1 MSENQAAPK
10 RSGCGMGCLIMVVIF
25 AGLGFIVMFGM
36 MSLIVNGDVVH
47 GKRAGFFSRSLSM
60 SSAMGEDEAPYM
72 TETWSS
78 GSGDVK
84 VVRIPVEG
92 IIMLGGGNMWAD
104 GNASTVLRSIRRATH
119 DKEVKGLILEID
131 SGGGGITD
139 SDIIYRALL
148 RFKAEDPGR
157 VIVSIFGDTA
167 ASGAYYIALASDHI
181 LAHPTT
187 LTGSIGVIL
196 QSYNFKELAQK
207 LGISDVTI
215 TSGANKDML
224 NPFKDVSPEQREML
238 QKVISAMHSRFVSLV
253 VQHRK
258 LPMDVVE
265 PLADGR
271 VFVAEEAW
279 RHKLIDGIGYAEDAQ
294 AKIAE
299 LLNAEDGVKVYRYG
313 EQVTLMD
320 LLSRPGFGLQFDL
333 KRLLQN
339 EADSP
344 RLMYKWSF

>member
-1 MSENQAAPK
+1 MTVACAV
-10 RSGCGMGCLIMVVIF
+10 L
-25 AGLGFIVMFGM
+25 
-36 MSLIVNGDVVH
+36 LIVGGDSVSEMLL
-47 GKRAGFFSRSLSM
+47 RAKG
-60 SSAMGEDEAPYM
+60 ADGMGEDEAPFM

-78 GSGDVK
+78 GASDGVK

-92 IIMLGGGNMWAD
+92 IIMLGEGSRWMS
-104 GNASTVLRSIRRATH
+104 GNANTVLRSIRRATH
-119 DKEVKGLILEID
+119 DEEVKGLILEIN

-139 SDIIYRALL
+139 SDVIYRALL
-148 RFKAEDPGR
+148 RFKEAGEGR

-238 QKVISAMHSRFVSLV
+238 QNVISAMHERFVSLV
-253 VQHRK
+253 AKHRN
-258 LPMDVVE
+258 LPQDTVA

-271 VFVAEEAW
+271 VFVAEEALK
-279 RHKLIDGIGYAEDAQ
+279 HKLIDGLGYAEDAQ
-294 AKIAE
+294 EKMAE
-299 LLNAEDGVKVYRYG
+299 LLEAKDGVKVFRYG
-313 EQVTLMD
+313 EHVTLMD
-320 LLSRPGFGLQFDL
+320 LLSRPGFGFQSELT
-333 KRLLQN
+333 RLLRN
-339 EADSP
+339 ENDGP
-344 RLMYKWSF
+344 KLMYRWSF